1 VNRTSLALLTAAAL
15 VVASCGGDDDDDDAA
30 AVTTAA
36 APATTGAAPAT
47 TAAAPATTAAA
58 PATTAAAP
66 ATTAAAPATTGA
78 APATTAAAAGGDEEA
93 VVAAFTAVFDSNVP
107 FADKAAYL
115 ENADA
120 LQAASE
126 AYAGAGSAMGGITL
140 EPTDVAID
148 GDTATVT
155 YDVLFGG
162 APAYQDLSKTI
173 TRADGA
179 WIVPQAAFCEFLT
192 SARVPCP

>member
-15 VVASCGGDDDDDDAA
+15 VVASCGGDDDDDAA
-30 AVTTAA
+30 AVSTAA
-36 APATTGAAPAT
+36 APET

-58 PATTAAAP
+58 AGDDEDAA
-66 ATTAAAPATTGA
+66 
-78 APATTAAAAGGDEEA
+78 
-93 VVAAFTAVFDSNVP
+93 VAAFTAVFDSDVP
-107 FADKAAYL
+107 FADKAAHL
-115 ENADA
+115 ENADS
-120 LQAASE
+120 LQAAAE

-140 EPTDVAID
+140 EPTNVAIE

-173 TRADGA
+173 TRTGGV

-192 SARVPCP
+192 SARVTCP